1 MCSFLNCL
9 GTKITTFT
17 NGLINSKVTTLFLEI
32 NSEQICSLSAHA
44 LTGKIQ
50 IIDQVSVLVLDK
62 PCLVKNG
69 TKEAKLENVII

>member
-17 NGLINSKVTTLFLEI
+17 NGLINSEVTTLFLEI
-32 NSEQICSLSAHA
+32 NSDQICSLSAHT

-50 IIDQVSVLVLDK
+50 GIDQVSVLVLDK
-62 PCLVKNG
+62 AMFSKEWFKRS
-69 TKEAKLENVII
+69 KEA